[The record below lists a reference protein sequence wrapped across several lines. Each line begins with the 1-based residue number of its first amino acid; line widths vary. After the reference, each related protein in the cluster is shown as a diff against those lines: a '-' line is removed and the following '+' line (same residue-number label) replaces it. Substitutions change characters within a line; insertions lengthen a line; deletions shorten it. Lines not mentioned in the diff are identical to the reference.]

1 MRTMLLVLAAL
12 LTGVASRGQIASP
25 TSAGVVKVGS
35 GLAIDA
41 TGALSPA
48 ASFSSALLIVDFN
61 SLGAGRGSSHEIS
74 SSTDFAPGP
83 FFYTTSNSLQAT
95 FPSATFTKRNFSVS
109 GRRTPT
115 MISQMSQ
122 VTGMFNPAAYDRQ
135 IVIGGEGTND
145 IADGGATA
153 LTAYNNL
160 VTYYKGIRAKGGLVV
175 STTLLPRTTFFQSG
189 ISAATFKVRADS
201 VNMLMRANF
210 LQYSDVLADIAT
222 ISGITYPDGTHPDDA
237 GYVLIGNYI
246 AAKVAPLLRQ
256 GFNPQSIPFLLAGT
270 TPVTT
275 TPSSATSTVLLL
287 RGQGAN
293 NSTTITDEAGHP
305 MTANNTAKIS
315 TAQFKFGVSSIY
327 LDGAVNTHVSTP
339 SSADFDMGSGDWTME
354 AWVYKTANGSG
365 YPALFA
371 RGDNVQNQWTLCWPE
386 STPNRLEFF
395 VSSTNG
401 SSSSY
406 TAQGLNTTT
415 DTPLNTW
422 VHIALVRYNG
432 STRLYQNGT
441 LIGSATTNTALETQP
456 NGKPLRIG
464 FLPAVGQSTNTGDR
478 FVGYIYPWITK
489 GARYTGPFTPPAS
502 F

>member
-1 MRTMLLVLAAL
+1 MLLLLAAL

-61 SLGAGRGSSHEIS
+61 SLGAGRGSSHEIT

-83 FFYTTSNSLQAT
+83 FFYTTANSLAAT

-122 VTGMFNPAAYDRQ
+122 VTSMFNPAAYDRQ

-201 VNMLMRANF
+201 VNMLLRANF

-246 AAKVAPLLRQ
+246 ATKVAPLLRT

-275 TPSSATSTVLLL
+275 TPASGTTTVLLL
-287 RGQGAN
+287 RGQGSN

-315 TAQFKFGVSSIY
+315 TAQFKFGSSSIA
-327 LDGAVNTHVSTP
+327 LDGAANTHVSTP
-339 SSADFDMGSGDWTME
+339 SSSDFDMGSGDFTME
-354 AWVYKTANGSG
+354 AWIYKTSNGTG
-365 YPALFA
+365 FPGLFA
-371 RGDNVQNQWTLCWPE
+371 RGDNTQNQWVLCWP
-386 STPNRLEFF
+386 NAGARLEFY
-395 VSSTNG
+395 VSQVSNST
-401 SSSSY
+401 SSSY
-406 TAQGLNTTT
+406 IAQGLNTTT
-415 DTPLNTW
+415 DTPLNQW

-432 STRLYQNGT
+432 ATKLYQNGA
-441 LIGSATTNTALETQP
+441 LIGTATTNTPLETVTT
-456 NGKPLRIG
+456 GKPLRVG
-464 FLPAVGQSTNTGDR
+464 FLPAVGQAQDTGDR
-478 FVGYIYPWITK
+478 FVGYIHPWITK
-489 GARYTGPFTPPAS
+489 GARYTTAPFTPPAS